1 MQTNEYQYNTF
12 LTLVRTN
19 QLAVSALKKEPKSTF
34 VHLPMREVKSR
45 FLPNGIN
52 DIRELVK
59 RGKLELKEEQ
69 ENGKTRYLYKCLE
82 AGYYD
87 VNLLNIRGREL
98 NKTTRQLMNFLNDVE
113 LKQGSP
119 STDYFNSFLNGK
131 HLLRRFFNVDE
142 FAGRI
147 HTPVTSLKGAIREN
161 ILLQGSE
168 TRSIDVVTMQPL
180 LLGKVLHEQI
190 GVNDYSNWINGGKD
204 IYLMLK
210 ERAKLQSRDDA
221 KTLFFQILFSKANS
235 NLSNMFGGANW
246 INWINEFKSKPHQ
259 FNPKSLEKNHS
270 NLAWLLQNKEVEIM
284 TKVWNEL
291 LYNDIPFLTVHD
303 EIIVKL
309 GQYHE
314 AREII
319 KTVLNEHFEYFALSE
334 KNVPPIDT
342 SAVKIE
348 GLGNKLP
355 EGKKEKETLSDNLL
369 SNSPNEHET
378 KEPTPPI
385 YTPTTS
391 HTYTYTSEV
400 KNKVCRNEFQTLK
413 NYFNSI
419 TPPQTF
425 DDISNVPKF
434 INTHLNYIENMQ
446 LPSAQAY
453 FDRLIELKNKLTK

>member
-1 MQTNEYQYNTF
+1 MQTNDYQYNTF

-19 QLAVSALKKEPKSTF
+19 QLAVSAQEKKPHDIF
-34 VHLPMREVKSR
+34 IHLPMKEVKSR

-52 DIRELVK
+52 DIKKLVEA
-59 RGKLELKEEQ
+59 GKLEFKEKQ
-69 ENGKTRYLYKCLE
+69 ENGKTKYLYKCLE
-82 AGYYD
+82 PGYYD

-98 NKTTRQLMNFLNDVE
+98 NKTTRQLMQFLNDVE
-113 LKQGSP
+113 LKEGSP

-131 HLLRRFFNVDE
+131 HLLRRFFNVDR

-180 LLGKVLHEQI
+180 LLGKVLKQRI
-190 GVNDYSNWINGGKD
+190 GANQYSTWINNGVD
-204 IYLMLK
+204 IYLLLM
-210 ERAKLQSRDDA
+210 ERAKLQSRKQA
-221 KTLFFQILFSKANS
+221 KDLFYRISFGKPDNK
-235 NLSNMFGGANW
+235 LSEMFGGANW
-246 INWINEFKSKPHQ
+246 VNWINDFKSKPYAA
-259 FNPKSLEKNHS
+259 NPKSIEKPHN

-303 EIIVKL
+303 EIIVKIE
-309 GQYHE
+309 QYHE
-314 AREII
+314 ARKII

-342 SAVKIE
+342 SAVKQISAE
-348 GLGNKLP
+348 P
-355 EGKKEKETLSDNLL
+355 IVTALS
-369 SNSPNEHET
+369 EIRRT
-378 KEPTPPI
+378 APPI

-400 KNKVCRNEFQTLK
+400 KNKVCRNEFNELK

-434 INTHLNYIENMQ
+434 INTHLNYIQNMQ

-453 FDRLIELKNKLTK
+453 LDRLIELKNKLKIYYE